1 MFILLILENPTD
13 CAILIFRLVLPL
25 ITREVISLLHPGYN
39 ESETVDLSTYG
50 FLYGTFP
57 SAPGVFVFA
66 TQYNTH
72 IDLVCILT
80 TIHYR
85 V

>member
-1 MFILLILENPTD
+1 MYENPTD
-13 CAILIFRLVLPL
+13 CAIFIFRLVLPL
-25 ITREVISLLHPGYN
+25 ITREVISQFQPGYN

-66 TQYNTH
+66 TQYNSNV
-72 IDLVCILT
+72 DLVRKFIIKYALFS
-80 TIHYR
+80 
-85 V
+85 

>member
-1 MFILLILENPTD
+1 MF
-13 CAILIFRLVLPL
+13 FRIALPL

-39 ESETVDLSTYG
+39 ESETLDLSTYG

-66 TQYNTH
+66 TQYNTNV
-72 IDLVCILT
+72 DLVSL
-80 TIHYR
+80 IHIYSLD
-85 V
+85 